1 MRFLI
6 LSLIDYHVIMKGDG
20 YWKLVMIVDSVVKGA
35 QKTEEGRNYVVCCY
49 HVGRGVLEK
58 QWHFFESPVSQNAS
72 VLKWGGTVIMG
83 LTLQGKHDTSMKFIN
98 VENGE
103 TLKVLKFGK
112 TTVFRNVFDIVSA
125 DKGSSIRK

>member
-1 MRFLI
+1 M
-6 LSLIDYHVIMKGDG
+6 VGEGDG
-20 YWKLVMIVDSVVKGA
+20 YWKLVLVVDSVRKGA
-35 QKTEEGRNYVVCCY
+35 EKGGGSGNYVVCCY
-49 HVGRGVLEK
+49 HVGRGVMEK
-58 QWHFFESPVSQNAS
+58 RWHFFESPVSQNAS

-83 LTLQGKHDTSMKFIN
+83 LTLQGKHDTTMKFIN

-125 DKGSSIRK
+125 DKGSSVRK